1 MRLLLFILFLLKI
14 LCINAQEKPPIFQSN
29 KYTLTEKDGYPGS
42 TYVHGLQLLPSGLIY
57 AKDFFGNFHI
67 TGNNFI
73 KPLTTLGS
81 IPNDYGFYAINENE
95 YWVKYSTEKIVIV
108 KNDTIF
114 KIVTLP
120 EAILLNTFFK
130 VDKKLYAI
138 SYKNKNFFL
147 YEFINYTWK
156 LKNEYTIDKEMDIKK
171 VESVSYDIENKII
184 ISYQID
190 YEKTGVIIL
199 DVNSNN
205 IEHIPTFDK
214 KEVDRL
220 FPFFLDKNLHENKSL
235 QASILNLI
243 QKKSGKKY
251 RFSYDLF
258 AENIIRPFNSNNFAY
273 KNKNNEYEHFKI
285 NNNNIEATD
294 FVYESKDKLINFL
307 ENPYYPYLTFTTNNK
322 PFRVFSYI
330 KKFPTL
336 FDNNNANNIFML
348 TQDEMGRIWAGSY
361 QNDLSIVSNNLLQ
374 KNTSSILSLPK
385 QPYQYMNASL
395 NYNGNIYFI
404 GETNNGGV
412 IKYDMKGNSQKVKP
426 FTNTGFY
433 LYRAP
438 KSKKIF
444 FAGVADNYAV
454 SYCDEKDFTKPNIP
468 WKNINKASGLQLE
481 LGIRSIT
488 EDTLGRIWM
497 GHPNNGI
504 AIFNPITNTTTSYR
518 VKEKES
524 PMGFVSSLTDYN
536 GTVWMGSDDAGLWFY
551 KNYKLEA
558 SAQNIQQINHPLLNT
573 SKRITAMAL
582 YKHWL
587 VLACYNKVCIL
598 NLDSFYL
605 KDKIILRYL
614 NHQELAFTS
623 FTEQNTMLVSKVD
636 NSVWFSTSDMLYQWD
651 INYWLSLPT
660 YKVNTNIYL
669 VQNGKRTALNTQNAI
684 KLKANENSFE
694 IVFEYLSPD
703 ALPRYS
709 RGILAKQRE
718 QFLFEAPGL
727 ESEFSY
733 KNLSSG
739 KYFFYL
745 DVFEQDG
752 TTSRY
757 TYEIVIQKHLWQHW
771 WFWFLTAIIFLTPL
785 LLWLNTARKKALQAK
800 EISLLNLVTLSNQ
813 FRPHFILNTLNS
825 IGADL
830 KDKPSSEKIISKLGE
845 SISVIF
851 NYSKKRKVS
860 HSLQNEWLLIENV
873 IHIQQAI
880 YLPTLEVIYYGKDV
894 LETYKNFQLPLGII
908 ELHVE
913 NALLHGLRNKRFPP
927 YLLEITLKEDVDN
940 LYFIIKDNGIGITK
954 SKQISSY
961 KKHGTGT
968 QNMNNIIAILNK
980 YNVNKIEILVQ
991 ENNGTIV
998 TIKIPKNYYY
1008 EY

>member
-1 MRLLLFILFLLKI
+1 M
-14 LCINAQEKPPIFQSN
+14 CINAQEKPPIYQSN
-29 KYTLTEKDGYPGS
+29 TYTLTDKDGFPGN
-42 TYVHGLQLLPSGLIY
+42 TYVHGLQLKPSGLIY

-81 IPNDYGFYAINENE
+81 IPNDYGFLAISDNE
-95 YWVKYSTEKIVIV
+95 YWVLYSTQKIVII

-114 KIVTLP
+114 KTVTLP
-120 EAILLNTFFK
+120 EATLYNSIYNK
-130 VDKKLYAI
+130 DKKLYAV
-138 SYKNKNFFL
+138 SYKNKTFFL
-147 YEFINYTWK
+147 YELINYNWK
-156 LKNEYTIDKEMDIKK
+156 LKNEYTIDKEI
-171 VESVSYDIENKII
+171 ETNQIESLTSVSENKII
-184 ISYQID
+184 ISYQIN
-190 YEKTGVIIL
+190 YEKAGVIGL
-199 DVNSNN
+199 DINSN
-205 IEHIPTFDK
+205 HLQYLPTFYRK
-214 KEVDRL
+214 SIHLL
-220 FPFFLDKNLHENKSL
+220 FPFVIDKNLQENNSL
-235 QASILNLI
+235 QTSLLSLI
-243 QKKSGKKY
+243 QKKSGKRY

-258 AENIIRPFNSNNFAY
+258 AENVILPFHSNYFTY
-273 KNKNNEYEHFKI
+273 KNKNNSYEFFKI
-285 NNNNIEATD
+285 KNNNIEATE
-294 FVYESKDKLINFL
+294 FILESKDKIINIL
-307 ENPYYPYLTFTTNNK
+307 ENPYYSYLTVTTNNK
-322 PFRVFSYI
+322 PFRVFSYL
-330 KKFPTL
+330 KKFPKI
-336 FDNNNANNIFML
+336 FNNNHSNNIFML
-348 TQDEMGRIWAGSY
+348 AQDEIGRIWAGSY

-385 QPYQYMNASL
+385 QPYQFMNASL
-395 NYNGNIYFI
+395 NHNGNIYFI
-404 GETNNGGV
+404 AETNNGGIV
-412 IKYDMKGNSQKVKP
+412 KYNMKGKSQKVKP
-426 FTNTGFY
+426 FTKTGFY
-433 LYRAP
+433 LYKAL

-444 FAGVADNYAV
+444 FAGIADNYAV
-454 SYCDEKDFTKPNIP
+454 SYCDEKDFSKPNIP
-468 WKNINKASGLQLE
+468 WKSINKADGLQLE

-504 AIFNPITNTTTSYR
+504 AIFNPATNTTTSYR

-524 PMGFVSSLTDYN
+524 PVGFVSSLTDYS
-536 GTVWMGSDDAGLWFY
+536 GTVWMGSNENGLWFY
-551 KNYKLEA
+551 NNYNLEA
-558 SAQNIQQINHPLLNT
+558 SAKNIQQINHPLLNST
-573 SKRITAMAL
+573 KRITAMAI

-605 KDKIILRYL
+605 KNKIILRYL
-614 NHQELAFTS
+614 NHQELAFTG
-623 FTEQNTMLVSKVD
+623 FTEQNTMLVSKID

-660 YKVNTNIYL
+660 YKVNTKVYL
-669 VQNGKRTALNTQNAI
+669 QQYNKRTELNEENSI
-684 KLKANENSFE
+684 KLKANKNSFE

-709 RGILAKQRE
+709 RGILAKQGE
-718 QFLFEAPGL
+718 QFLFEAPAL
-727 ESEFSY
+727 QNEFSY

-757 TYEIVIQKHLWQHW
+757 TYEIIIQKYLWQHW
-771 WFWFLTAIIFLTPL
+771 WFWFLAAIVFLTPL
-785 LLWLNTARKKALQAK
+785 LLWLNTARKKALQEK

-845 SISVIF
+845 SISLIF
-851 NYSKKRKVS
+851 NYSKKGKVN
-860 HSLQNEWLLIENV
+860 HSLHSEWLLIENV
-873 IHIQQAI
+873 ILIQQII
-880 YLPTLEVIYYGKDV
+880 YLPTIDVIYHGKHL

-927 YLLEITLKEDVDN
+927 YILEIEIKEETEN
-940 LYFIIKDNGIGITK
+940 LYFIIKDNGIGITE
-954 SKQISSY
+954 SKKISSY

-968 QNMNNIIAILNK
+968 QNINSIIAILNK
-980 YNVNKIEILVQ
+980 YNINKIEVFVE

-998 TIKIPKNYYY
+998 TVKIPKNYYY